1 MADLQ
6 KRKAV
11 QKPRAKFPLVWL
23 FGGAALLIVIGLGVW
38 FWSATGE
45 SGPGTL
51 GPRLSVNTE
60 KLDFG
65 DVKLDKTVR
74 AEFVLTNAGDRT
86 LTLDSS
92 TPVRVVEGC

>member
-23 FGGAALLIVIGLGVW
+23 FGGAALLIVIGIGVW
-38 FWSATGE
+38 FWSATAE
-45 SGPGTL
+45 SGPGKL

-86 LTLDSS
+86 LTLDTS